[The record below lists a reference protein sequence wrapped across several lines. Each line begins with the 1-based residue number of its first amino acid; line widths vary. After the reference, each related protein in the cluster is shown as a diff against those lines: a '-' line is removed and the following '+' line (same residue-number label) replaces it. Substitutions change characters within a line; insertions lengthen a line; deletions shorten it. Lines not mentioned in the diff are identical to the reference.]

1 MLDHEELETKI
12 VESAALI
19 DALTELTRS
28 GEVSWDFTAFE
39 PPMLLEAD
47 KPYISQKLTARTLYD
62 GEPYLVEIYDLMDL
76 FSENGETDVTIQ
88 IGAEPQNREEALE
101 RVFTFFPPKKAKVFS
116 DMLFHIASGSSPL
129 ISAWNEARFTI
140 QRLSPYI
147 WKLPAAILGKQM
159 FEQRQEQEFHRLCS
173 DPIFLRERCEEQIA
187 SVCSPR
193 SQCCCFTGHRPE
205 KLTQTEE
212 EVKTWLTD
220 KVREAIRN
228 GYTTFFSGMARG
240 VDLWAAECVLSVK
253 EADSR
258 VRLICASPYN
268 GFDSRW
274 SKRWRNL
281 YTDILNEAD
290 ETVFVS
296 PQYSPRCFQ
305 KRNEWMVDHS
315 SRVIAIFNGTSGGTK
330 NTVDYARK
338 RGCEVIL

>member
-1 MLDHEELETKI
+1 MLDQEELETKI

-47 KPYISQKLTARTLYD
+47 KPYISQKLTAQTLYD
-62 GEPYLVEIYDLMDL
+62 VEPYLVEIYDLMDL
-76 FSENGETDVTIQ
+76 FSENGGTDVTIQ
-88 IGAEPQNREEALE
+88 IEAESQNREEAHE
-101 RVFTFFPPKKAKVFS
+101 RIFTFFPPNKVKVFS
-116 DMLFHIASGSSPL
+116 KLLFQIAEGSPLL

-140 QRLSPYI
+140 QKLSPYI

-173 DPIFLRERCEEQIA
+173 DPIFHRDRREEQIA
-187 SVCSPR
+187 SVCGPR

-212 EVKTWLTD
+212 EIKSWLTD
-220 KVREAIRN
+220 KIQEAIRD

-240 VDLWAAECVLSVK
+240 VDLWAAECIFSVK
-253 EADSR
+253 EEDSC
-258 VRLICASPYN
+258 VRLICVSPYS
-268 GFDSRW
+268 GFDSHW
-274 SKRWRNL
+274 SKKWKVL
-281 YTDILNEAD
+281 CTDILNKAD

-296 PQYSPRCFQ
+296 SQYSPRCFQ

-315 SRVIAIFNGTSGGTK
+315 
-330 NTVDYARK
+330 
-338 RGCEVIL
+338 